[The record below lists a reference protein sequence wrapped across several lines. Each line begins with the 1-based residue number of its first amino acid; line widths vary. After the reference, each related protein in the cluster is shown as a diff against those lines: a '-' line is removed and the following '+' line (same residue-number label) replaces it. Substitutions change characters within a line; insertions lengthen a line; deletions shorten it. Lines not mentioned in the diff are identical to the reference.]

1 MGESAGEERAPK
13 VAKSWASLPAGRIRR
28 TREDVVAA
36 AALGGRAAR
45 VGRRRGACVGP
56 PPTSP
61 AAKSRPASC
70 GCGCGAVRLR
80 LQNFFF
86 HTTEGEAGPVEGR
99 GRGAGGVCGG
109 E

>member
-1 MGESAGEERAPK
+1 M
-13 VAKSWASLPAGRIRR
+13 PAGRIRR

-36 AALGGRAAR
+36 AALGGKCRARREAAR
-45 VGRRRGACVGP
+45 RVCGSTADEPRGEVPPGELRRRL
-56 PPTSP
+56 
-61 AAKSRPASC
+61 
-70 GCGCGAVRLR
+70 RLR